1 MPATFDP
8 GICQE
13 PFVTLCDEA
22 PDPSVFPSGSFRV
35 EWGPI
40 FHRGRLDGTARI
52 LCIGQDPGQSE
63 AIVRRILVGV
73 AGHRV
78 QGFLAKLGI
87 DRSYV
92 MLNAFLYSVY
102 NQSSA
107 KKHVDDAAILAY
119 RNRWFSALTV
129 SGSLEAVVAFGSL
142 ADAAWQEFA
151 KSSEAAAAIPYR
163 QVPHPTSPEA
173 GGAAP
178 ERITKATAA
187 MLRKWNAALEALRQ
201 AVRHPDAVRP
211 FVPYGEAFQP
221 SELVEIPAF
230 DMPAGIP
237 AWMRGTDGWAARTGT
252 TTAEKRR
259 TITVQVPAGIIF

>member
-1 MPATFDP
+1 M
-8 GICQE
+8 
-13 PFVTLCDEA
+13 
-22 PDPSVFPSGSFRV
+22 
-35 EWGPI
+35 
-40 FHRGRLDGTARI
+40 
-52 LCIGQDPGQSE
+52 CIGQDPGQSE

-107 KKHVDDAAILAY
+107 KKHVNDAAILAY

-178 ERITKATAA
+178 ERIKKATAA

-259 TITVQVPAGIIF
+259 TITVQVPAGIVS

>member
-1 MPATFDP
+1 MRSGQLRHQSSPSPPDLAAASRTSKNRPVVGPDGRGRGMPATFDP

-13 PFVTLCDEA
+13 PFVTLCDAA

-52 LCIGQDPGQSE
+52 LCVGQDPAQSE
-63 AIVRRILVGV
+63 AIVRRILIGM

-87 DRSYV
+87 ERSYV

-107 KKHVDDAAILAY
+107 KKHVNDSAIVIY
-119 RNRWFSALTV
+119 RNRWLSALTA

-142 ADAAWQEFA
+142 ADAAWREFA
-151 KSSEAAAAIPYR
+151 KSS
-163 QVPHPTSPEA
+163 
-173 GGAAP
+173 
-178 ERITKATAA
+178 
-187 MLRKWNAALEALRQ
+187 
-201 AVRHPDAVRP
+201 
-211 FVPYGEAFQP
+211 
-221 SELVEIPAF
+221 
-230 DMPAGIP
+230 
-237 AWMRGTDGWAARTGT
+237 
-252 TTAEKRR
+252 
-259 TITVQVPAGIIF
+259 

>member
-22 PDPSVFPSGSFRV
+22 PDPSIFPSSSFRV

-40 FHRGRLDGTARI
+40 FHRGRLDGTRADIVHRPGSRTKRDYCPANPDRRGRPSSPGLPGKARHRPQ
-52 LCIGQDPGQSE
+52 LCDAQ
-63 AIVRRILVGV
+63 
-73 AGHRV
+73 RV
-78 QGFLAKLGI
+78 TLQ
-87 DRSYV
+87 R
-92 MLNAFLYSVY
+92 Y

-107 KKHVDDAAILAY
+107 KKHVNDPVIVAY
-119 RNRWFSALTV
+119 RNRWLSALTT

-151 KSSEAAAAIPYR
+151 MSSERAAAIPY
-163 QVPHPTSPEA
+163 QHIPHPTSPEL

-178 ERITKATAA
+178 ERIKKATAA

-201 AVRHPDAVRP
+201 AVQHPDAVRP
-211 FVPYGEAFQP
+211 FVPYGVAFQP
-221 SELVEIPAF
+221 SELVEIPSF

-237 AWMRGTDGWAARTGT
+237 DMDARHRWMGRPHRHNDS
-252 TTAEKRR
+252 
-259 TITVQVPAGIIF
+259 